1 MFSKIKEFLAT
12 QLTEDNFSDDDQ
24 ASIELSCAILMID
37 IALAD
42 TNFDNTERN
51 LITDLL
57 SETFSFDKTTIEE
70 LISNAEQRL
79 EKSVSLHDFT
89 RLLNEELDQQSKISV
104 IENLWRVAYA
114 DGVLDKYEEYYI
126 RKIADL
132 LYISHKDYIKTK
144 HKAAE

>member
-1 MFSKIKEFLAT
+1 MLSKIKEFLSSQVPNDRA
-12 QLTEDNFSDDDQ
+12 LDDK

-42 TNFDNTERN
+42 TNFDQTERDLISN
-51 LITDLL
+51 LLNQ
-57 SETFSFDKTTIEE
+57 TFTIDKKTIEE
-70 LISNAEQRL
+70 LIVKAEQRL
-79 EKSVSLHDFT
+79 EQSVSLHDFT
-89 RLLNEELDQQSKISV
+89 RLLNEELEQEQKVDI

-144 HKAAE
+144 HNAAK